1 MKIGAVCEQTGL
13 TDRTVRFYT
22 EEGLLSPGYTKNYL
36 GRKSFDFSEEDV
48 AMLKDIA
55 VLRKYG
61 FSIPEIKT
69 ILEDPAKSV
78 EIIEALRLKKKD
90 TIQSEQELL
99 DALLALEQGRAYTV
113 PELAEALNTPKLA
126 KQKLPDDDNDSCLTA
141 FCTILFWWLT
151 GPMALFT
158 IFFLPISLVGET
170 NTFLYAKPLP
180 NFTDVIWGMFGM
192 LIPVVAAVA
201 MIVLHTR
208 RGYMDSAIRQLLT
221 ITLTICYLLFGL
233 PLYVVSLV
241 MGIMSPGVYSE
252 TEDPS
257 HYMELGTYEREIMG
271 EKLELLFPDDIPSH
285 ALGAEGIP
293 CPDTTRYYNYVEN
306 SLGGRFEL
314 FAQWELTEEEL
325 ASEKER
331 IRMELSGYEV
341 TESTVGQ
348 WTIWNFS
355 WSDAGMC
362 LQYPDIY
369 EDAVD
374 YYSYLFFAYNT
385 ETGMVR
391 YVSSFTDYADSLPA
405 FCSLDWN

>member
-13 TDRTVRFYT
+13 TDRTVRYYT
-22 EEGLLSPGYTKNYL
+22 EEGLLNPGYTKNYL
-36 GRKSFDFSEEDV
+36 GRKTFDFSEEDV

-61 FSIPEIKT
+61 FAIPEIKS

-78 EIIEALRLKKKD
+78 EIIEALRQKKQE

-126 KQKLPDDDNDSCLTA
+126 TQKLPDDDNDTCLTA

-158 IFFLPISLVGET
+158 VFFLPISLVSET

-180 NFTDVIWGMFGM
+180 NFTNVILGMLGM
-192 LIPVVAAVA
+192 LIPVIAAVA

-208 RGYMDSAIRQLLT
+208 RGRMDGTIRQFLI
-221 ITLTICYLLFGL
+221 ITLTICHLLFGM

-241 MGIMSPGVYSE
+241 MGIMPPGVYSE
-252 TEDPS
+252 TEDPAN
-257 HYMELGTYEREIMG
+257 YMELGTYERKIMG
-271 EKLELLFPDDIPSH
+271 EELDLLFPDDIPPY
-285 ALGAEGIP
+285 ALGAKGIP

-306 SLGGRFEL
+306 SFDGRFEI
-314 FAQWELTEEEL
+314 FAQWKLTEEDL
-325 ASEKER
+325 AKEKER
-331 IRMELSGYEV
+331 ICKELSGYEM

-374 YYSYLFFAYNT
+374 YYSYLFFAYNA